1 MVQRGGGWL
10 EAVVERVN
18 IPSPNAVRFPT
29 LQRAGG
35 FPCILR
41 QCRPPVHP
49 HPDGNLRS
57 SRCAC
62 ALAEGGKTISSAG
75 RPSSARSSPR
85 AIFGKEGGHSA
96 FLHPPSPAIFI
107 KAFCPPLRP
116 TPGRSSSKSRSPE
129 RATVQSRARLTTHRS
144 KAVLVSE
151 AGYISGCPPSNGAI
165 TGTMRALYMKF
176 ASYCLWRIY
185 QQLN

>member
-1 MVQRGGGWL
+1 MDAMVDRRGGRLDGMVQRGGGWL

-41 QCRPPVHP
+41 QCRPPVHL
-49 HPDGNLRS
+49 HPDGQSLIQQMCVCS
-57 SRCAC
+57 SRGWE
-62 ALAEGGKTISSAG
+62 LLRPSSNSSLLAG

-144 KAVLVSE
+144 AAS
-151 AGYISGCPPSNGAI
+151 
-165 TGTMRALYMKF
+165 AL
-176 ASYCLWRIY
+176 
-185 QQLN
+185 

>member
-1 MVQRGGGWL
+1 VDARARVPPMDAMVDSCGGRLDAMVQRGGGRL

-85 AIFGKEGGHSA
+85 AIFGKEGGQSR
-96 FLHPPSPAIFI
+96 FLHPLAGN
-107 KAFCPPLRP
+107 LHQ
-116 TPGRSSSKSRSPE
+116 GRLAVLLQAGQAP
-129 RATVQSRARLTTHRS
+129 RAAVQSAPQS
-144 KAVLVSE
+144 KAVL
-151 AGYISGCPPSNGAI
+151 A
-165 TGTMRALYMKF
+165 
-176 ASYCLWRIY
+176 
-185 QQLN
+185 